1 MPIGKAGI
9 HPSFNIPLLCA
20 MAAASVIYVLLYKAA
35 LLWGSNQP
43 NMLVFVV
50 VSLCHNIPTIYSS
63 INLLRLILV
72 LLFQEL

>member
-1 MPIGKAGI
+1 
-9 HPSFNIPLLCA
+9 

-50 VSLCHNIPTIYSS
+50 VSLCHNIPA
-63 INLLRLILV
+63 INAVRLSN
-72 LLFQEL
+72 QS

>member
-1 MPIGKAGI
+1 
-9 HPSFNIPLLCA
+9 

-50 VSLCHNIPTIYSS
+50 VSLCHNIPTI
-63 INLLRLILV
+63 IAVRLRVKKKVQNLNAMWYKE
-72 LLFQEL
+72 FAKNFATQGDFGHESP

>member
-20 MAAASVIYVLLYKAA
+20 MAAASVIYVLLYKSA
-35 LLWGSNQP
+35 LLWASNQP

>member
-35 LLWGSNQP
+35 LLLGSNQP

>member
-1 MPIGKAGI
+1 
-9 HPSFNIPLLCA
+9 
-20 MAAASVIYVLLYKAA
+20 MAAASVIYALLYKAA

-50 VSLCHNIPTIYSS
+50 VSQCHNIPAICSS
-63 INLLRLILV
+63 INLLRFILV

>member
-1 MPIGKAGI
+1 
-9 HPSFNIPLLCA
+9 

-63 INLLRLILV
+63 INLLRFILV

>member
-1 MPIGKAGI
+1 
-9 HPSFNIPLLCA
+9 
-20 MAAASVIYVLLYKAA
+20 MAAASVIYVLLYKSA
-35 LLWGSNQP
+35 LLWASNQP

>member
-50 VSLCHNIPTIYSS
+50 VSLCHNIPAIYSS
-63 INLLRLILV
+63 INLLRFILV

>member
-1 MPIGKAGI
+1 
-9 HPSFNIPLLCA
+9 

-63 INLLRLILV
+63 INRLRLILV